1 MKGLHNVA
9 GIIWA
14 FKSPQDKQLGIK
26 SGPIWSWNVIVRA
39 HLVACTWEKAEGKL
53 LYDYVIDSL
62 SCVSFSIEIQYQVG
76 KSKFTRQIDLKNSTN
91 KRGKRRN
98 KKERTKMVP
107 MLLPLSANG
116 KVLKALSRVVR
127 DFRPDCRPATPH
139 IPCSPKALSYFDYCM
154 LIIYNFPLTICTW
167 FTDHTIMRWISLSRG
182 CCERKMIYNR
192 HI

>member
-1 MKGLHNVA
+1 MKLECDSS
-9 GIIWA
+9 
-14 FKSPQDKQLGIK
+14 SP
-26 SGPIWSWNVIVRA
+26 
-39 HLVACTWEKAEGKL
+39 LVALHLGESWRQTTVWLCHWLIVLCLAQQIPMK
-53 LYDYVIDSL
+53 DYYYAS
-62 SCVSFSIEIQYQVG
+62 SSIEIQYQVG

-98 KKERTKMVP
+98 KKDRTKMVP

-127 DFRPDCRPATPH
+127 DFRPDLRPATPH

-154 LIIYNFPLTICTW
+154 LIIYNFPLTTCTW
-167 FTDHTIMRWISLSRG
+167 FTGHTIMSWISLSRG
-182 CCERKMIYNR
+182 CSERKMIYNR